1 MRTRRRSIA
10 AGGMGMGIAMMM
22 VAAAPGAGARYGEQ
36 LAIED
41 MKPIVIEQPKL
52 RKGGIGFV
60 LMKIV
65 RSW

>member
-1 MRTRRRSIA
+1 MTWSPTRISA
-10 AGGMGMGIAMMM
+10 AGGGLVIALMM
-22 VAAAPGAGARYGEQ
+22 VAAAPGAGARYGEK

-41 MKPIVIEQPKL
+41 MQPIVIEQPKI